1 MAEFRQGQVGSE
13 RPGNK
18 MSNQEVWK
26 ESLGDTDEGGQLT
39 AGQEEKAVA
48 KGEMESEIARLW
60 EEVSV
65 AREEQKSFLT
75 QVEDLRAKVAA
86 DEGTNPEV
94 TGARIAA
101 LREYEQYLDEA
112 ATRVLKNEPKLK
124 ALEAQYQTVF
134 GAPFVQ

>member
-1 MAEFRQGQVGSE
+1 
-13 RPGNK
+13 
-18 MSNQEVWK
+18 MSDQEVWK
-26 ESLGDTDEGGQLT
+26 GSSGDAGGVERLT
-39 AGQEEKAVA
+39 TEQEKAAV

-60 EEVSV
+60 EDVSV
-65 AREEQKSFLT
+65 AREEQKNFLA
-75 QVEDLRAKVAA
+75 QVEDLRARVAA

-112 ATRVLKNEPKLK
+112 ATRLLKNEPKLK